1 MKFFVATTAAAAL
14 ALAAAR
20 TETEYVGPS
29 TKIVANS
36 SEVPPHYPWASVED
50 FFTQSGVDK
59 DELEVTGRLLCN
71 ADSPKEKVYQ
81 ISDGTQERCFVTYTP
96 TSGATDGPKPVL
108 YFAHGSGGNA
118 AHCGEAKSD
127 QQGNT
132 WLDVA
137 DKYGFV
143 FICGEALQYEAINN
157 ATNQPLHGGLWEIPE
172 VFTDNSGAKC
182 DTSDSFDN
190 QYMKNLVAQLAK
202 EPEQFDTSRFFVT
215 GCSMGSAFTIWQS
228 PCLHQLDNVNVSA
241 FSSHSTGLKKK
252 GDGLRFPPDT
262 YNPQYSWGECPE
274 CQYWPTT
281 VQENQGLK
289 ACVFDNTADPNEQEP
304 TFYTSSKQFVTAWN
318 AKGNRQ
324 AETHWG
330 TGGHCDIHSYIDIAT
345 CLDDGTGRLIGK

>member
-252 GDGLRFPPDT
+252 VRAARVLAECFVCWCWPPLVDCLRV
-262 YNPQYSWGECPE
+262 CPAHA
-274 CQYWPTT
+274 CPAHSSPARAAVLRCPSFRSRS
-281 VQENQGLK
+281 VQS
-289 ACVFDNTADPNEQEP
+289 P
-304 TFYTSSKQFVTAWN
+304 TFV
-318 AKGNRQ
+318 
-324 AETHWG
+324 
-330 TGGHCDIHSYIDIAT
+330 C
-345 CLDDGTGRLIGK
+345 